1 MMSKIGNHVVHLQEI
16 PVYMDC
22 PVCNGTGEIEV
33 DEYKP
38 QSFSR
43 DVGEIDTRWEIC
55 DECLGNG
62 EVYRPCTACGETMT
76 LADGKDMLVCRECR
90 EEQ

>member
-1 MMSKIGNHVVHLQEI
+1 MSKIGNHVVHLQEI

-33 DEYKP
+33 EEYKP

-43 DVGEIDTRWEIC
+43 DVGEIYSHTEIC

-62 EVYRPCTACGETMT
+62 EVYRPCDHCEEILT
-76 LADGKDMLVCRECR
+76 LADGKDVTTCRECR
-90 EEQ
+90 EEG

>member
-1 MMSKIGNHVVHLQEI
+1 MSKIGNHIVNLQER

-22 PVCNGTGEIEV
+22 PSCNGTGEVEV
-33 DEYKP
+33 ETYA
-38 QSFSR
+38 SRGFNR
-43 DVGEIDTRWEIC
+43 DVGEIYSSMEVC
-55 DECLGNG
+55 EECLGNG
-62 EVYRPCTACGETMT
+62 EVYQPCTACGETLT